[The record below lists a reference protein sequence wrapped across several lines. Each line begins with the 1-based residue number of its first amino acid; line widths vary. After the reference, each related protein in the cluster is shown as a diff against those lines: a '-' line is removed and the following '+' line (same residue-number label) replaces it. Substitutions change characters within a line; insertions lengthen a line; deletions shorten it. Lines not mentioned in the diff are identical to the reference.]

1 MEILLETQRLILR
14 RYKETDLMDLYE
26 YLSDPVVV
34 KYEPY
39 RTMSL
44 DGVKEN
50 LMWRISTHEMIAVVL
65 KESNKMIGNLYLGD
79 RDFQSKELGYVFNR
93 SYWGKGFAEEACR
106 ALIKRSF
113 SEGAHRLYSECD
125 PNNTASWKLLEKLG
139 FIKEAHFIQNV
150 YFFIDEEGKPLWKDT
165 FVYSLLNQ

>member
-39 RTMSL
+39 RQMSL
-44 DGVKEN
+44 DEVKEN

-93 SYWGKGFAEEACR
+93 SYWGK
-106 ALIKRSF
+106 
-113 SEGAHRLYSECD
+113 
-125 PNNTASWKLLEKLG
+125 
-139 FIKEAHFIQNV
+139 
-150 YFFIDEEGKPLWKDT
+150 
-165 FVYSLLNQ
+165 